1 MGTAQQRPEMRLE
14 VRRVFAAPREKVYRA
29 WVERAGLEQWMCR
42 DSPQSATR
50 YWDFDIREGGG
61 FHLENRLPNGIVY
74 KQWIGYR
81 ELKPP
86 AKLVLNWNW
95 ERFNAKGERVE
106 GPLESLV
113 TVEFLD
119 LGDSTEVVLTHEL
132 LPTQELREG
141 VRKGWNGCFDMLERY
156 VYSIG

>member
-1 MGTAQQRPEMRLE
+1 MATTEQKSATRVQI
-14 VRRVFAAPREKVYRA
+14 RRTFAAPREKVFEA
-29 WVERAGLEQWMCR
+29 WMKPEKLEKWMCR
-42 DSPQSATR
+42 NAPQSSTQ

-61 FHLENRLPNGIVY
+61 FRLENRLPNGIVF

-95 ERFNAKGERVE
+95 ERFNPQGERDE

-113 TVEFLD
+113 TVEFRD

-141 VRKGWNGCFDMLERY
+141 VRKGWNACFDLLERY
-156 VYSIG
+156 V